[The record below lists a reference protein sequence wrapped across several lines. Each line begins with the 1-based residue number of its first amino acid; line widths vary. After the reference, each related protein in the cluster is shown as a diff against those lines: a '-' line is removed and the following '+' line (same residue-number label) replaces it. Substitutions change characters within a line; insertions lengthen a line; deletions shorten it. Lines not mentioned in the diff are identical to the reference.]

1 MLKKPKTIQ
10 FFLPSG
16 DPQGIKIV
24 EFTNRIPLAI
34 FLPRN
39 KINDISE
46 RPEIRYAGVYFL
58 FGDDDEVQPPM
69 YIGEAEDPL
78 TRIRQH
84 HADKK
89 KGFWKNA
96 VIFVSK
102 TNHFTKSHVKYLE
115 WLACN
120 RSNSAGRYKIEN
132 GNTPN
137 KPYVTE
143 PLEADLQETFD
154 TIETLLSVL
163 GYPALEKPKV
173 ENHVLHYYC
182 GTKGSKAK
190 GEPTSNGFMVFKDS
204 TAVITETPTISASTT
219 ALRKKLLQA
228 GIFKEEG
235 KFLKF
240 TKDHIFSSPSQASCT
255 CLGRRSNGWTEWKN
269 EKNQS
274 LNDTHR

>member
-1 MLKKPKTIQ
+1 
-10 FFLPSG
+10 
-16 DPQGIKIV
+16 
-24 EFTNRIPLAI
+24 
-34 FLPRN
+34 
-39 KINDISE
+39 
-46 RPEIRYAGVYFL
+46 
-58 FGDDDEVQPPM
+58 M

-96 VIFVSK
+96 IIFVSK

-132 GNTPN
+132 SNTPN

-173 ENHVLHYYC
+173 ESHTSHYFC
-182 GTKGSKAK
+182 GTKGAKAE
-190 GEPTSNGFMVFKDS
+190 GEPTSNGFIVFKDS
-204 TAVITETPTISASTT
+204 TAVKTETPSINPSSST
-219 ALRKKLLQA
+219 LRKKLLEA
-228 GIFKEEG
+228 GLLENDEKYFR
-235 KFLKF
+235 LS
-240 TKDHIFSSPSQASCT
+240 KDHVFSSPSQASDVF
-255 CLGRRSNGWTEWKN
+255 LGRSSNGWTEWKDQN
-269 EKNQS
+269 GTP
-274 LNDTHR
+274 LNDIHR